1 MAIRYYIDLFQ
12 KENTTHQRQLVKIT
26 SAILNA
32 FHFQLAEEDNLE
44 AKEQEL
50 RKKIRGTLR
59 FNLLPRLCG
68 TLAGKLRGPTAV
80 ADEDELIL
88 RVPLAVPIVRLLQ
101 LDSTEAVER
110 HIPGII
116 AKLASFLKSKV
127 RYRAPFLGRGIVTV
141 PPLGTQ
147 YRVHKDCVFMR
158 FSDSLYLTNV
168 RFKLQNS
175 VDC

>member
-50 RKKIRGTLR
+50 RKKICGTLR

-127 RYRAPFLGRGIVTV
+127 RYRAPFLGRGIVTYAT
-141 PPLGTQ
+141 G
-147 YRVHKDCVFMR
+147 YAIHKDCVFMR
-158 FSDSLYLTNV
+158 FSDSLYVTNV

>member
-88 RVPLAVPIVRLLQ
+88 RVPLAASVGLNRG
-101 LDSTEAVER
+101 SGAAHSR
-110 HIPGII
+110 HYSQAG
-116 AKLASFLKSKV
+116 FLPQV
-127 RYRAPFLGRGIVTV
+127 QGEI
-141 PPLGTQ
+141 
-147 YRVHKDCVFMR
+147 
-158 FSDSLYLTNV
+158 
-168 RFKLQNS
+168 
-175 VDC
+175 